1 MARFDRLPALP
12 LIAND
17 PYFSIWLAADR
28 LTDADST
35 HWAGAVKPLK
45 GKIVVDGCEYRFL
58 GLGEALAAEAAG
70 QYVTP
75 TSTIA
80 EFTAGGVF
88 LSVRFTTP
96 ALPEDPDTLSAPV
109 TLVDFALSSA
119 DGKEHDAEVR
129 FFADDALAFDGD
141 DKPDMFR
148 KAFVN
153 EGLNM
158 AFTGQFLQK
167 PLSNSADHITIDW
180 GYLIMA
186 SEQVVT
192 AEDDGLSFAWRE
204 SVPSRGIIRAGL
216 YIAYEDIGSINY
228 FGRICKAWH
237 ARHGETTAEAVL
249 RFHRNHDALLHDCD
263 ILDASVTEEA
273 RKIGGEDYAAIAAAA
288 WRHTFAAHKLI
299 ATPEGDMA
307 FLSKENDS
315 NGCIGTVDVSY
326 PSVPLFLRF
335 CPELV
340 NALCRPVLEFACMP
354 VWEFDFAPHDVGRY
368 PYATGQ
374 VYAYKGRNK
383 ANITYPP
390 FYMYPAGTDSYDFT
404 RQMPVEE
411 CGNMLIMMYAA
422 VYFGASDE
430 LITRYSDLAEKWVR
444 YLTEFGEDPGEQLC
458 TDDFAGHL
466 AHNINLSAKAVM
478 GVACYAG
485 MLKLAQDPEA
495 EKWMEKARVMAKSWL
510 ERAKAGDHTALT
522 FDGEGWSM
530 KYNLIWD
537 KVLGFELLPEEFY
550 KKECA
555 SYIPRINTY
564 GLPLDS
570 RRTYTK
576 SDWELWTACL
586 ISDRE
591 YFESIVAPI
600 AKYMRETQTRV
611 PFSDWYDTVTGS
623 YQHFIA
629 RSVQGGLY
637 MPFIALA
644 K

>member
-1 MARFDRLPALP
+1 
-12 LIAND
+12 
-17 PYFSIWLAADR
+17 
-28 LTDADST
+28 
-35 HWAGAVKPLK
+35 
-45 GKIVVDGCEYRFL
+45 
-58 GLGEALAAEAAG
+58 
-70 QYVTP
+70 
-75 TSTIA
+75 
-80 EFTAGGVF
+80 
-88 LSVRFTTP
+88 
-96 ALPEDPDTLSAPV
+96 
-109 TLVDFALSSA
+109 
-119 DGKEHDAEVR
+119 
-129 FFADDALAFDGD
+129 
-141 DKPDMFR
+141 
-148 KAFVN
+148 
-153 EGLNM
+153 
-158 AFTGQFLQK
+158 
-167 PLSNSADHITIDW
+167 
-180 GYLIMA
+180 
-186 SEQVVT
+186 
-192 AEDDGLSFAWRE
+192 
-204 SVPSRGIIRAGL
+204 
-216 YIAYEDIGSINY
+216 
-228 FGRICKAWH
+228 
-237 ARHGETTAEAVL
+237 
-249 RFHRNHDALLHDCD
+249 
-263 ILDASVTEEA
+263 
-273 RKIGGEDYAAIAAAA
+273 
-288 WRHTFAAHKLI
+288 
-299 ATPEGDMA
+299 
-307 FLSKENDS
+307 
-315 NGCIGTVDVSY
+315 
-326 PSVPLFLRF
+326 
-335 CPELV
+335 
-340 NALCRPVLEFACMP
+340 
-354 VWEFDFAPHDVGRY
+354 
-368 PYATGQ
+368 
-374 VYAYKGRNK
+374 
-383 ANITYPP
+383 
-390 FYMYPAGTDSYDFT
+390 
-404 RQMPVEE
+404 
-411 CGNMLIMMYAA
+411 MLIMMYAA

-478 GVACYAG
+478 GVACYAR
-485 MLKLAQDPEA
+485 MLELAQDPEA

-522 FDGEGWSM
+522 FDGDGWSM

-611 PFSDWYDTVTGS
+611 PFSDWYDTVTGD